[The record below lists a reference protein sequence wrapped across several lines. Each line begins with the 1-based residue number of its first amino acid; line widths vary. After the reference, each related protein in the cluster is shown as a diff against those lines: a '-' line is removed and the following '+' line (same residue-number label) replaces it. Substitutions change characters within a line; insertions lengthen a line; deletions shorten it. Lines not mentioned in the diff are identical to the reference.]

1 MPYSS
6 LHPSIP
12 QPRGLRAQVAALV
25 LLGACLVALWGLG
38 ELPEYTLRWLV
49 LHLASQQIGLL
60 VKGLCSLAEELCHVH
75 SR

>member
-1 MPYSS
+1 M
-6 LHPSIP
+6 
-12 QPRGLRAQVAALV
+12 V